1 MQFLL
6 ATPTCPSRACVR
18 ADTGF
23 AFSGLLRVVSEF
35 NKKATQKSACAF
47 ACVRACEFVVCNYSA
62 RGTRDAYAERRY
74 DVNENWLQAP
84 GPKRVCER
92 RNDVNTLFFFY
103 EHTRALT
110 HICKPNGL
118 SSSWHFASLASLGI
132 VFAAPS
138 GITHTHTR
146 ARIRGVGITRVRP
159 AARPGISIFGNDIK
173 PHWPN
178 RPAKCSRARHA

>member
-1 MQFLL
+1 M
-6 ATPTCPSRACVR
+6 RACAR
-18 ADTGF
+18 TP
-23 AFSGLLRVVSEF
+23 VSRF
-35 NKKATQKSACAF
+35 RGCCVSCRSLTKKQHKNPHAL

-138 GITHTHTR
+138 GITHTHTH
-146 ARIRGVGITRVRP
+146 TREFVVLGLH
-159 AARPGISIFGNDIK
+159 ACAL
-173 PHWPN
+173 
-178 RPAKCSRARHA
+178 RHGTAFQYSVMT